1 MLSPNMSLEVLYPF
15 LLKHS
20 DELFERP
27 EKLFI
32 MMTNVFFVYPIYPF
46 SNMLQIVGVDCF
58 IERTLLYKMGHST
71 GL

>member
-1 MLSPNMSLEVLYPF
+1 MLLPNMSLKVLYPF

-27 EKLFI
+27 KKLFI
-32 MMTNVFFVYPIYPF
+32 MMTNVFFVYRIYPF

-58 IERTLLYKMGHST
+58 IERTLLYTMGHST

>member
-1 MLSPNMSLEVLYPF
+1 MLFPNMSLEVLYPF

-46 SNMLQIVGVDCF
+46 SNML
-58 IERTLLYKMGHST
+58 
-71 GL
+71 